1 MEYKRASAYIATVD
15 RNKKKESDKK
25 KRVKVKIA
33 TVQAKRK
40 AKKMIEK
47 AEKAGAR
54 KGKGKVPASVR
65 EASAR
70 LRATTTGK
78 KAVILNRKPV
88 FQGGTSRVYKAEP
101 ARVLRRPTQDD
112 YAEIDRIGLDFPELH
127 DEYKKTMALLHGGDV
142 GDSL

>member
-1 MEYKRASAYIATVD
+1 MEYKRASAYVATVD
-15 RNKKKESDKK
+15 RNKKKESEQK
-25 KRVKVKIA
+25 KRAKAKMA
-33 TVQAKRK
+33 TIKGKRT

-47 AEKAGAR
+47 AETAGAR
-54 KGKGKVPASVR
+54 KGKGKVSASVR
-65 EASAR
+65 EAGAR

-78 KAVILNRKPV
+78 KAVILNRRPV

-101 ARVLRRPTQDD
+101 ARVLRRPD

-127 DEYKKTMALLHGGDV
+127 DEYKKTMSLLHGGDV